1 MARILN
7 IYNLNSTFDFGSN
20 RGKTIAEILSINE
33 EYIQWCIINVDWF
46 CISDECFSKFFLLEL
61 SEISTYYKNKVDSL
75 REINERKIAE
85 CIRLASYEENDL
97 SEYGCDDSYYN
108 SDNWLIDAAGCDDPE
123 VMNDVYWNLD

>member
-20 RGKTIAEILSINE
+20 GGKTIAEILSINE

-61 SEISTYYKNKVDSL
+61 SKISSYYKNKVDSL
-75 REINERKIAE
+75 REINDRKITE
-85 CIRLASYEENDL
+85 CIKLASYEEKYS
-97 SEYGCDDSYYN
+97 SEYEYDDYYN
-108 SDNWLIDAAGCDDPE
+108 NNDNWLIDAAGCDDPE